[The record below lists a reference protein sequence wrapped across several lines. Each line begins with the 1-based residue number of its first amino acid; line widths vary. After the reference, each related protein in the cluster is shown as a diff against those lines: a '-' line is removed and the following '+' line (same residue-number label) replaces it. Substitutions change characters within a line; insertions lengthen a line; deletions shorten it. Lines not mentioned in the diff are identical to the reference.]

1 MNNITILCICMM
13 VLTVW
18 CYIASVAILVMMH
31 KLKLLK
37 DCIHKMINFIDAR
50 DALIDDMFDLINTLN
65 DEIDE
70 YSSESKQDNSID
82 ET

>member
-13 VLTVW
+13 VLTIW

-37 DCIHKMINFIDAR
+37 DCIYKMISFIDAK
-50 DALIDDMFDLINTLN
+50 DELIDDMFDLVQTLI

-70 YSSESKQDNSID
+70 DSSESKQDNSID